1 MMSAKVI
8 AQVSTQML
16 KVGLRRDFHELTLT
30 EFSKVG
36 KQGVNFGCMEFYR
49 ARFKFTKADTPHCIL
64 CGVLTCATY
73 TFTHTGPHD
82 AKNSHYHI
90 HVNSCCGKDLG

>member
-36 KQGVNFGCMEFYR
+36 KVENICCLLAKFVGNF
-49 ARFKFTKADTPHCIL
+49 
-64 CGVLTCATY
+64 V
-73 TFTHTGPHD
+73 
-82 AKNSHYHI
+82 YH
-90 HVNSCCGKDLG
+90 